1 MDNVI
6 ELEIKDV
13 DGKTISIS
21 GEYCFRQLGLNSLH
35 YRVSKQENED
45 GETVFVFQGGGWGH
59 NCGMSQWG
67 AYSMAYNHGA
77 DCNEIIDFYFNGAN
91 IG

>member
-1 MDNVI
+1 
-6 ELEIKDV
+6 
-13 DGKTISIS
+13 
-21 GEYCFRQLGLNSLH
+21 
-35 YRVSKQENED
+35 
-45 GETVFVFQGGGWGH
+45 
-59 NCGMSQWG
+59 MSQWG